1 MQSNVKNVQTYSNIV
16 TGALKGEIERLSNES
31 DRLHRERDSF
41 QQQCSVMAEENARL
55 EQDSKRLEFLL
66 TKGILHSDFAGNFYV
81 TVNKGGKFKVFDGDD
96 AFKAIDDA
104 MRYCDAN

>member
-1 MQSNVKNVQTYSNIV
+1 MNNVQTGSDVDISTV
-16 TGALKGEIERLSNES
+16 KHTIERLSADL
-31 DRLHRERDSF
+31 DRLHRERDNF

-81 TVNKGGKFKVFDGDD
+81 TVNKGGKFKVFDSDD
-96 AFKAIDDA
+96 ALIAIDDA
-104 MRYCDAN
+104 MGWANE

>member
-1 MQSNVKNVQTYSNIV
+1 MQSNVKNVQTHSNIV
-16 TGALKGEIERLSNES
+16 TGALNGEIARLRDNL

-55 EQDSKRLEFLL
+55 EQDSKRLDFLL
-66 TKGILHSDFAGNFYV
+66 TKGILHSDFSGNFYV

-96 AFKAIDDA
+96 ALIAIDNA
-104 MRYCDAN
+104 MEYCK

>member
-1 MQSNVKNVQTYSNIV
+1 MNNVQTGSDV
-16 TGALKGEIERLSNES
+16 AEALLKSEIERLSDES

-55 EQDSKRLEFLL
+55 EQDSKRLDFLL
-66 TKGILHSDFAGNFYV
+66 TKGILHSDFSGNFYV

-96 AFKAIDDA
+96 ALIAIDSA
-104 MRYCDAN
+104 MEYCK

>member
-1 MQSNVKNVQTYSNIV
+1 MNNVQTGSDI
-16 TGALKGEIERLSNES
+16 AECLLKGEIERLSDDL

-55 EQDSKRLEFLL
+55 EQDSKRLKFLISEGVL
-66 TKGILHSDFAGNFYV
+66 NNDFEGNFYV
-81 TVNKGGKFKVFDGDD
+81 FVNRHGKFKTFDGGDD

-104 MRYCDAN
+104 MRYCDANK